1 MHNSIKLYILST
13 LLTIIGALNWGLVG
27 LLNFDL
33 VATIFGKKSFISR
46 LIYIFVG
53 LAGIYLIIIDK
64 EEYINLKRWGFIKGK
79 QKYKDRSEY
88 TGEHYYKAKK
98 DYNIKSVSTEAQYFK
113 GKQHY
118 KGKFYS
124 TGEHHFKGK
133 H

>member
-1 MHNSIKLYILST
+1 MHINIKLYVLST

-33 VATIFGKKSFISR
+33 VAAIFGKKSFISR
-46 LIYIFVG
+46 LIYILVG
-53 LAGIYLIIIDK
+53 IAGIYLIIIDK
-64 EEYINLKRWGFIKGK
+64 EEYLNLKRWGLIKGE
-79 QKYKDRSEY
+79 QEYKSKSKS
-88 TGEHYYKAKK
+88 TGEHHYKARQ
-98 DYNIKSVSTEAQYFK
+98 DYNIKSASTEAQHFK

>member
-1 MHNSIKLYILST
+1 MYNNIKLYVLST

-33 VATIFGKKSFISR
+33 VAAIFGKKSFISR
-46 LIYIFVG
+46 LIYILVG
-53 LAGIYLIIIDK
+53 IAGIYLIIIDK
-64 EEYINLKRWGFIKGK
+64 KEYLNLKRWGLIKGK
-79 QKYKDRSEY
+79 QEYKNKFKSTSE
-88 TGEHYYKAKK
+88 HHYKAKQ
-98 DYNIKSVSTEAQYFK
+98 DYNLRSASTEAQHFK

-124 TGEHHFKGK
+124 TGEHHLKGK